1 MNIKKYTSRLT
12 GFAKKYMVSVKNMQ
26 SIPLTIAGIGFIDW
40 AAFFIA
46 TGVGL
51 FAIGISLIVI
61 EYLIADE

>member
-12 GFAKKYMVSVKNMQ
+12 GFAKKYVTSLKNMQ
-26 SIPLTIAGIGFIDW
+26 SIPLTIAGIGFIDCS
-40 AAFFIA
+40 AFFIA

-51 FAIGISLIVI
+51 FVIGVSLIVL